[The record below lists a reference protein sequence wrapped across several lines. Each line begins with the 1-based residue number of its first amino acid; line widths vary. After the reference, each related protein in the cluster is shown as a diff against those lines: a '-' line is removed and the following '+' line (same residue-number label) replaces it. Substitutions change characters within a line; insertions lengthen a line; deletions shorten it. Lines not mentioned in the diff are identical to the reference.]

1 MKCFEFFYFR
11 YSLVPEPAVV
21 NIAEGNFQSTGT
33 DITSD
38 LTFTPGEAKQAGK
51 DILSNEIP
59 SRQSGPTTIIQNIR
73 FLEYLCFIPPLLFL
87 FF

>member
-1 MKCFEFFYFR
+1 M
-11 YSLVPEPAVV
+11 V
-21 NIAEGNFQSTGT
+21 NIAEGNFLTTGT

-73 FLEYLCFIPPLLFL
+73 FLEYLDFSLLSSFILFL
-87 FF
+87 NLIMFLKK